1 MLPGCTMPCATLLE
15 ECCLVSR
22 RLIASALSIE
32 CVCIQAGKAFLGAAA
47 LIGQGQCAGTSL
59 TYAEW
64 APLAPFTDSGLIRA
78 CTYFLNTQDF
88 RMLACD
94 TLKQLSH
101 RRQDK
106 VICTC
111 LCTSQPVCACCGHV
125 TAAVA
130 GCISPSSAA

>member
-1 MLPGCTMPCATLLE
+1 MA
-15 ECCLVSR
+15 CCLSFTLTVY
-22 RLIASALSIE
+22 
-32 CVCIQAGKAFLGAAA
+32 IQASKAFFWVDVA
-47 LIGQGQCAGTSL
+47 LTEQGQCAGTSL

-64 APLAPFTDSGLIRA
+64 APLAPLTDSGLIRA
-78 CTYFLNTQDF
+78 CTYFLTTQDF

-111 LCTSQPVCACCGHV
+111 LCTSQLVRVCFGHLI
-125 TAAVA
+125 AAVA
-130 GCISPSSAA
+130 GCISFSSAA

>member
-1 MLPGCTMPCATLLE
+1 MLHE
-15 ECCLVSR
+15 ECDLACRWLV
-22 RLIASALSIE
+22 ASALSIE
-32 CVCIQAGKAFLGAAA
+32 GVCIQASKAFVCVDAAA
-47 LIGQGQCAGTSL
+47 TEQGQSAGTSL

-64 APLAPFTDSGLIRA
+64 APLAPLTDSGLIRA

-94 TLKQLSH
+94 TLKQISH

-111 LCTSQPVCACCGHV
+111 LCISQLVCACFGHL

-130 GCISPSSAA
+130 GYTTFSSAAQLPF

>member
-1 MLPGCTMPCATLLE
+1 MKNTALQADGLLGQ
-15 ECCLVSR
+15 LYSQSLYAFKLA
-22 RLIASALSIE
+22 RLSWVDVAVTE
-32 CVCIQAGKAFLGAAA
+32 
-47 LIGQGQCAGTSL
+47 QGQCAGTSL

-64 APLAPFTDSGLIRA
+64 APLAPLTDSGLIRA

-94 TLKQLSH
+94 TLKQISH

-111 LCTSQPVCACCGHV
+111 LCMSQLVCACFGHL

-130 GCISPSSAA
+130 GCTSFSSAA